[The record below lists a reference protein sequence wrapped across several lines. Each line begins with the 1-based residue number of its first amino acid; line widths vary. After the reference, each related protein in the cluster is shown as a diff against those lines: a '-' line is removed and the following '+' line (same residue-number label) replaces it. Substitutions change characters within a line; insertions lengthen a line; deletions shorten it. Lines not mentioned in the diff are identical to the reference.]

1 MELLLIP
8 SQVDLSK
15 QNEFKVLRMQ
25 AKEIKPGAVVVSQD
39 IPVLIETV
47 QVQTPSARGAATLY
61 KFRGRN
67 LVTKQ
72 KIDITL
78 KGTESLEAADFERR
92 PVKLMYVDG
101 QQVHFL
107 DQNDFNQHTIDR
119 ELVADEM
126 LYVTEALEGMLALVY
141 NDECVGIQLPSAVE
155 LNVTECDPGVKGNS
169 ATNRTKPATLETGLV
184 VQVPEY
190 LSSGQR
196 IKVDTRTGEFLSRA

>member
-47 QVQTPSARGAATLY
+47 QVHTPSARGAATLY

>member
-1 MELLLIP
+1 
-8 SQVDLSK
+8 
-15 QNEFKVLRMQ
+15 MQ
-25 AKEIKPGAVVVSQD
+25 AKEIKPGAVVVSQG
-39 IPVLIETV
+39 IPVLIQSM

-67 LVTKQ
+67 LVSKQ

-78 KGTESLEAADFERR
+78 KGSESLDAADFERR
-92 PVKLMYVDG
+92 PVKLMYSDG

-107 DQNDFNQHTIDR
+107 DQNDFNQHAIDR
-119 ELVADEM
+119 EIVADEM
-126 LYVTEALEGMLALVY
+126 LYITEELEGMLALIY

-190 LSSGQR
+190 LAMGQR
-196 IKVDTRTGEFLSRA
+196 IKVDPRTGEVLSRV